1 MSTAQPVTPA
11 QPATAETA
19 ALTNTTNDAL
29 TLRIHKLLYNEALLN
44 QRAAHPAQPFEDYL
58 QPYIDEVVNCIVRGH
73 ACLLTGAL
81 GSGKTQVML
90 RAEQIVNATLPAHCI
105 YINAGEHMGMTPRIL
120 LRLLAQSL
128 HSVAVVDHADRQ
140 FDSEGQLRDLIES
153 WMREQ
158 RRDVVLLL
166 DQVELLDFDQ
176 DVLRL
181 IRALYQLHQ
190 NGDEQSA
197 RFLAVLSSTQSL
209 RQRLAGETSP
219 LHNILHEVTLHDC
232 DAELRHKFWARELA
246 EIGEMQRNQLI
257 RSLDRLCDGDPYQMT
272 RMAADIRVALKDEA
286 DRMAQD
292 AEQVMTQVMDQTL
305 LQTMSSDTPKLSE
318 EQRLTR
324 LSRRVTYAIS
334 DAQNEPEKIAPL
346 LIRYAELMDDDVDAL
361 NLLLKLAVRERVT
374 VRQEPERREGRTA
387 ILWGGVFALRNGV
400 WTWRSYLTEVFML
413 REFLQRPSRL
423 SRSLRRKQKFE
434 EALEHVRRYRRF
446 GAQALPTLIE
456 LVTDWIRTAE
466 MPEVAWSRLE
476 HALQMWLGDPTAVQV
491 YRFYAYRSN
500 YEGDYGEY
508 FHVTPNGNDVA
519 ATPEISRALH
529 HAYTERRD
537 DAAPG
542 EIGQRPYGNM
552 MMGSYI
558 FPLIKDRREFGAV
571 LWSSAAF
578 DEEMHF
584 ADQRMVHVMR
594 WVELL
599 SSAAAELV
607 KLQEREVLREEVATS
622 LKIQDYALIE
632 NEYAHQWNK
641 RIRKMRNF
649 ARHAL
654 EALDEHG
661 ETMLA
666 DVRERLERIESVSDE
681 ALERLRFNSKFY
693 DSETIPLKIWLD
705 ELVQNW
711 NLLHSRDG
719 ISCEYKPAIHDTD
732 TLTTRPILLDWIL
745 RELLTNAQ
753 EAEADNRHARIVL
766 VVSPR
771 TETHLGSDVDLMDQ
785 SKVDAYE
792 ISIYNPTP
800 VPQHVLQALT
810 SDNPVERPNRSGHGI
825 WIARGQVRVLLG
837 GRLLLPGLDAPDTVI
852 KVIVPKG

>member
-1 MSTAQPVTPA
+1 MTTPSPLAVEAAAQTSTPNPS
-11 QPATAETA
+11 
-19 ALTNTTNDAL
+19 NDAL
-29 TLRIHKLLYNEALLN
+29 TQRIHKLLYNEALLN
-44 QRAAHPAQPFEDYL
+44 QRAAHRAQPFEEYL
-58 QPYIDEVVNCIVRGH
+58 QPYIDQVVNCIARGH
-73 ACLLTGAL
+73 PCLLTGAL

-90 RAEQIVNATLPAHCI
+90 RAEQIVNATLPAQCV

-120 LRLLAQSL
+120 LRLLARSL
-128 HSVAVVDHADRQ
+128 HSAAIVEHADRQ
-140 FDSEGQLRDLIES
+140 FDPEGALRDLIES

-158 RRDVVLLL
+158 RRDVVLML

-181 IRALYQLHQ
+181 IRALYQLQQ
-190 NGDEQSA
+190 NGDEDSS

-219 LHNILHEVTLHDC
+219 LHNILQEVTLHDC
-232 DAELRHKFWARELA
+232 EPELRRQFWERELA
-246 EIGEMQRNQLI
+246 ELGVMQRNQLI
-257 RSLDRLCDGDPYQMT
+257 HSLDRLCDGDPYQMT
-272 RMAADIRVALKDEA
+272 RMAADIRAALKDETERA
-286 DRMAQD
+286 AQD
-292 AEQVMTQVMDQTL
+292 ATQAMTQVMDQTL
-305 LQTMSSDTPKLSE
+305 LQTMTSDIPRLSE

-361 NLLLKLAVRERVT
+361 NLLLKLAIREKVT
-374 VRQEPERREGRTA
+374 VREEPERRDGRTA

-400 WTWRSYLTEVFML
+400 WQWRSYLTEVFML

-434 EALEHVRRYRRF
+434 EALVHVRRYRRF

-456 LVTDWIRTAE
+456 LVADWIRTAE
-466 MPEVAWSRLE
+466 LPGVAWSRLE
-476 HALQMWLGDPTAVQV
+476 RALQVWLNHDSAAQV

-500 YEGDYGEY
+500 SEGDYGEY
-508 FHVTPNGNDVA
+508 FRVTANGNDVPVP

-529 HAYTERRD
+529 HAYTERRNE
-537 DAAPG
+537 ALTH
-542 EIGQRPYGNM
+542 EIAQRPYADAV
-552 MMGSYI
+552 MGWHI
-558 FPLIKDRREFGAV
+558 FPLIKDQREFGAV
-571 LWSSAAF
+571 LWSTAAF
-578 DEEMHF
+578 DEEMRF
-584 ADQRMVHVMR
+584 AEQRMVHAMR

-599 SSAAAELV
+599 NSAAAELV

-654 EALDEHG
+654 EALDEPSD
-661 ETMLA
+661 TMLA

-693 DSETIPLKIWLD
+693 DTETIPLKIWLD

-719 ISCEYKPAIHDTD
+719 ISCEYKPAIQDSD

-753 EAEADNRHARIVL
+753 EAEADNEHGRIVL

-771 TETHLGSDVDLMDQ
+771 SEAKLAPDADQ
-785 SKVDAYE
+785 VEPRKVDAYE

-800 VPQHVLQALT
+800 VPKHVLQALT

-837 GRLLLPGLDAPDTVI
+837 GKLLLPAPDAPDTVI
-852 KVIVPKG
+852 KVIVPKT